1 MRYFPQMDDE
11 DEGFVADEDLE
22 LAAAKQRLPLS
33 DADSLSPASDG
44 AASPFAAALQSGQSA
59 VAAAAESPSADADG
73 GILEDGCGFEE
84 EAEDDAKVW
93 IRFMPLRLREDI
105 SIPSTDLLTTE
116 LI

>member
-1 MRYFPQMDDE
+1 MYSVRNFPQMDDE

-22 LAAAKQRLPLS
+22 LAVAKQRPPLS

-59 VAAAAESPSADADG
+59 VAAAAAAESPSADADG

-93 IRFMPLRLREDI
+93 IRFICR
-105 SIPSTDLLTTE
+105 
-116 LI
+116 